1 MSIFPPPRVG
11 GIEFE
16 LSDIGLGSWENA
28 TPIIPMNGRSGNRTR
43 LELPTGITPLP
54 SSIAVNTD
62 TLPRSVGSGLSRSSV
77 LTGGITSAKAIPAG
91 GPPSLPR
98 ARAPS
103 RVGSTPPR
111 RAPAESLRAS
121 QF

>member
-16 LSDIGLGSWENA
+16 LSDIESGSWENA

-43 LELPTGITPLP
+43 LELPSGITPLP

-62 TLPRSVGSGLSRSSV
+62 TLPRWVGSGLLRSSV
-77 LTGGITSAKAIPAG
+77 LTGGIISADVIPAG
-91 GPPSLPR
+91 GPPLA
-98 ARAPS
+98 ARAS
-103 RVGSTPPR
+103 
-111 RAPAESLRAS
+111 AP
-121 QF
+121 